1 MFTLASLITSF
12 LFYLAIP
19 FSQAIAI
26 SNSQCRSLSEQTSTQ
41 HRRRSL
47 PRRLETLLSHTS
59 NLNLTQSSFSTNLKD
74 TLPDDKDKETISW
87 SKNWAGAV
95 HTGAGYR
102 TVKGTII
109 LPEIHAS
116 PPSSNDS
123 DINNSKDGSFGMLY
137 AVSAW
142 MGIDGER
149 ACPGVILQAGVDLL
163 VRGEGGR
170 EYWAW

>member
-1 MFTLASLITSF
+1 MFTLAYLITLF
-12 LFYLAIP
+12 LFHLAIH

-26 SNSQCRSLSEQTSTQ
+26 SNPQCRSLSEQASLQ
-41 HRRRSL
+41 HRPRSL
-47 PRRLETLLSHTS
+47 PRRLETLPSHTRS
-59 NLNLTQSSFSTNLKD
+59 LNLTQFNLPTNLKN
-74 TLPDDKDKETISW
+74 TPPDDSDKETISW

-109 LPEIHAS
+109 LPEIHAFS
-116 PPSSNDS
+116 PSSNDS
-123 DINNSKDGSFGMLY
+123 DTSNSEDGSFGMLY